1 MTEYTFGNIKVKVID
16 KSNHE
21 QRQKVLQEP
30 LDRFYKAIQK
40 GKKDKYGRQTERQYD
55 RQAGRQKD

>member
-1 MTEYTFGNIKVKVID
+1 MIMTEYTFGNIKVKVID

-30 LDRFYKAIQK
+30 LDRFYKSIQK
-40 GKKDKYGRQTERQYD
+40 GKKDKYGRQSEGQTERQKY
-55 RQAGRQKD
+55 

>member
-21 QRQKVLQEP
+21 KRQKVLQEP
-30 LDRFYKAIQK
+30 LDRFYKSIQK
-40 GKKDKYGRQTERQYD
+40 GKKDKYEGQTERKYD

>member
-21 QRQKVLQEP
+21 QRHKVLQEP
-30 LDRFYKAIQK
+30 LDRFYKSIQK
-40 GKKDKYGRQTERQYD
+40 GKKDKYGSVRWRNYV
-55 RQAGRQKD
+55 

>member
-21 QRQKVLQEP
+21 KRQKVLQEP

-40 GKKDKYGRQTERQYD
+40 RKKDKYEGQTERQYD

>member
-40 GKKDKYGRQTERQYD
+40 RKKDKYEGQTERQYD

>member
-55 RQAGRQKD
+55 RQADRQKD

>member
-1 MTEYTFGNIKVKVID
+1 MEEYTFGNIKVKVID

-21 QRQKVLQEP
+21 KRQKVLQEP

-40 GKKDKYGRQTERQYD
+40 RKKDKYEGQTERQYD

>member
-40 GKKDKYGRQTERQYD
+40 RKKDKYEGQTERKYD